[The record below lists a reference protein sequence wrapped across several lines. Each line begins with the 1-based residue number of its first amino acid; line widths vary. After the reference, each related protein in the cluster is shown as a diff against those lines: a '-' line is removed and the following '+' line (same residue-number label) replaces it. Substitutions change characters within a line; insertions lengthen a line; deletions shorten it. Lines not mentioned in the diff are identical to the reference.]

1 MTNLQFSLFF
11 VALLVGYIMIHLR
24 LARFETHLREIS
36 HLKLLNERLK
46 GVADHLEGLRLDR
59 IEEGLSLLHEDL
71 EQVRDATLRVERS
84 NARAYA
90 DAGSTAVG
98 AGSPGDRIRSA
109 IESRLLGMGYG
120 NLRILAD
127 LSDASLD
134 DELEILVECDK
145 DHMPSKGRVITR
157 NGSIQDVQLQS
168 VAGNFT

>member
-24 LARFETHLREIS
+24 LARFETHLREVS

-84 NARAYA
+84 NARIAA
-90 DAGSTAVG
+90 DGGSAAVG
-98 AGSPGDRIRSA
+98 GSPADKIRAA

-145 DHMPSKGRVITR
+145 NHMPSKGRVITR
-157 NGSIQDVQLQS
+157 NGSVQDVQLQS
-168 VAGNFT
+168 VAGTFT